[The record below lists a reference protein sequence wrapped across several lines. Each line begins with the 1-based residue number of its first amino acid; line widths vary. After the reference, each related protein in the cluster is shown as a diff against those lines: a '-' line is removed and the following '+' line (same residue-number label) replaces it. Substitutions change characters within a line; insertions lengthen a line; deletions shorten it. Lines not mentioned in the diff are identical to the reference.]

1 MYNPYEILGIEKDAD
16 KKTIKHAYAKL
27 VKQYHPEEQ
36 PEEWKRIHD
45 AYELAIK
52 IASGQQQKVSVP
64 IQPES
69 QEQEQE
75 FALTN
80 MVKNV
85 EQKETPSAP
94 AGTPEWKEAP
104 STPLGTPEQ
113 EEAPNEPTGMSKQD
127 LARPIYMPNPIL
139 STPIETSKVQETE
152 PENLFGDVE
161 ELANMQRQEEEK
173 TEEEK
178 LKSLMY
184 EVWQLTRENKF
195 KIEEWRKFFEQEDL
209 LPVISQKKFL
219 RELGNDFNL
228 KQIDEDLYKYL
239 DEQLN
244 VISEYIKVHS
254 TDSAGSGNIASVE
267 FARSKVKAA
276 YRYRL
281 AVKEE
286 SRTRIAK
293 WVVFIA
299 AATIFVVVLSSLN
312 QEEQR
317 KAEEVQR
324 QETMMEWQHELMKQ
338 QQEEL
343 QKQAQERLEADPEM
357 KEEMI
362 QRMKKDLKS
371 GEITQEYYDFFFEYY
386 GIDPDEAEE

>member
-52 IASGQQQKVSVP
+52 IASGQQQKTAVP
-64 IQPES
+64 VLTES
-69 QEQEQE
+69 QKQEQEL
-75 FALTN
+75 ALTN

-127 LARPIYMPNPIL
+127 LARPIYMPNPVL
-139 STPIETSKVQETE
+139 STPIETPKVQETE

-338 QQEEL
+338 QQEES

>member
-1 MYNPYEILGIEKDAD
+1 MHNPYEILGIEKDAD

-52 IASGQQQKVSVP
+52 IASGQQQKTAVP
-64 IQPES
+64 VLTES

-75 FALTN
+75 LALTN
-80 MVKNV
+80 LVKNV

-127 LARPIYMPNPIL
+127 LARPIYMPNPVL
-139 STPIETSKVQETE
+139 STPIETPKVQETE

-338 QQEEL
+338 QQEES

>member
-1 MYNPYEILGIEKDAD
+1 MHNPYEILGIEKDAD

-52 IASGQQQKVSVP
+52 IASGQQQKTAVP
-64 IQPES
+64 VLTES
-69 QEQEQE
+69 QKQEQESV
-75 FALTN
+75 LTN

-127 LARPIYMPNPIL
+127 LARPIYMPNPVL
-139 STPIETSKVQETE
+139 STPIETPKVQETE

-338 QQEEL
+338 QQEES

>member
-1 MYNPYEILGIEKDAD
+1 MHNPYEILGIEKDAD

-36 PEEWKRIHD
+36 PEKWKRIHD
-45 AYELAIK
+45 AYELAMK
-52 IASGQQQKVSVP
+52 IASVQKQNVSVP
-64 IQPES
+64 VQTES

-75 FALTN
+75 LNLTKSVN
-80 MVKNV
+80 TF
-85 EQKETPSAP
+85 EQR
-94 AGTPEWKEAP
+94 EAP

-113 EEAPNEPTGMSKQD
+113 KEAPSTPTGTSGQNETPNEPTGMPE
-127 LARPIYMPNPIL
+127 LAL
-139 STPIETSKVQETE
+139 STPVETPNVQETE
-152 PENLFGDVE
+152 SEDLFGDVE
-161 ELANMQRQEEEK
+161 ELANMQREEEEK
-173 TEEEK
+173 AEEEK
-178 LKSLMY
+178 LKSLMH

-228 KQIDEDLYKYL
+228 KQIGEDLYKYL

-286 SRTRIAK
+286 RRTRIAK
-293 WVVFIA
+293 WIAFIA
-299 AATIFVVVLSSLN
+299 VAVIFIIVVYVLN

-317 KAEEVQR
+317 KAEELQR
-324 QETMMEWQHELMKQ
+324 HAIMMEWQAELKG
-338 QQEEL
+338 QEWEEE
-343 QKQAQERLEADPEM
+343 QKQAHERLESDPEL

-362 QRMKKDLKS
+362 QRMKKDFRS
-371 GEITQEYYDFFFEYY
+371 GKITREFYDFFFEYY
-386 GIDPDEAEE
+386 GIDPDEFEE

>member
-52 IASGQQQKVSVP
+52 IASGQQQKTAVP
-64 IQPES
+64 VLTES

-75 FALTN
+75 MVLTDL
-80 MVKNV
+80 VKNV

-127 LARPIYMPNPIL
+127 LARPIYMPNPVL
-139 STPIETSKVQETE
+139 STPIETPKVQETE

-338 QQEEL
+338 QQEES